1 MDSYL
6 ILLKKVYRKKI
17 KELNLRS
24 DTIKPLEQSVGK
36 KLIDI
41 SPISTFL
48 DIMPK
53 ATTTK
58 EKKSNKTL
66 PNSKWTIKG
75 SEKTTQ

>member
-1 MDSYL
+1 MKMDSYL

-24 DTIKPLEQSVGK
+24 DTIKPPEQSVGK

-58 EKKSNKTL
+58 EKK
-66 PNSKWTIKG
+66 IK
-75 SEKTTQ
+75 